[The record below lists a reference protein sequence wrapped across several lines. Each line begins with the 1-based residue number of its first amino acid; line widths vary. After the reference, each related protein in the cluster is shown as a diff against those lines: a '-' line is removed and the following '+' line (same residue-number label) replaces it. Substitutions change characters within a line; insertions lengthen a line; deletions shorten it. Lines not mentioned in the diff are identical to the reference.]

1 PDAAVRAWL
10 NDQAAETLFGFSAEE
25 ALGKEVHKLM
35 VPPAQ
40 REAAMSEVAQFLEQ
54 AHGKV
59 LGKLLSLTATHR
71 DGRQIPIELS
81 VAPIHLRSRHMAVGI
96 VRDISERKRAEEVLR
111 LKNVL
116 LSSQQEA
123 SIDGILVVD
132 ENAQIL
138 SYNRRFVEMWRVPE
152 ELMAELKDE
161 PVLKYVA
168 DQTADAEAFLRRV
181 RDLYEHRDETGQD
194 ELTLADGRIID
205 RYSAPLFGAESRYY
219 GRAWY
224 FRDMSE
230 RRRLEL
236 QLRQAQKL
244 EAVGQL
250 AGGVA
255 HDFNNI
261 LTAILLHLN
270 LLQTDQKLAANVQ
283 AELKDLETEAQRA
296 VSLTRQLLMFSR
308 REVMRR
314 QVFDLN
320 SLVGTLLKMLCRVI
334 GEHIKLEMSGA
345 SESMWIE
352 ADAGMVEQI
361 IMNLCVNARDAMP
374 TGGRI
379 SLQTQLLEFDA
390 TVYQRHAE
398 ARPGR
403 FVCLKVSDTGCGMD
417 AETLKRVFEPFFTT
431 KEPGKGTGLGLATV
445 YGIVKQHQGW
455 VEVQSAVGH
464 GTEFSIFL
472 PACEHAPIPEAQPA
486 TSAPIPGGNETLLL
500 VEDERSVRAT
510 AGRILQQLGYRV
522 LEAGSAPE
530 ALQIWAQNQGNVDLL
545 ITDVVMPG
553 GLSGL
558 ELAEQLLKQR
568 MGLRAILLSGY
579 SAEIAHWGIPNSEQI
594 KFLAK
599 PLSTR
604 LLAQTVRECL
614 DAKSKRAT

>member
-1 PDAAVRAWL
+1 
-10 NDQAAETLFGFSAEE
+10 
-25 ALGKEVHKLM
+25 
-35 VPPAQ
+35 
-40 REAAMSEVAQFLEQ
+40 MSEVAQFLEQ